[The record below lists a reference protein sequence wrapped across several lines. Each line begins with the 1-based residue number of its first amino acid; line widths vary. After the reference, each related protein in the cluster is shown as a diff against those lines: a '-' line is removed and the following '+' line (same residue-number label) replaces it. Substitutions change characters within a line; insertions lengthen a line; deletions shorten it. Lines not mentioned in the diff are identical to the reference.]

1 MQKEVIF
8 TKKKRKPLKIFALFL
23 LFVFLVG
30 VLSAGALAGALYIYM
45 DNIDAELDVEMLAGN
60 LGLTT
65 KIYYTDESGGE
76 AELLRLHGEENRI
89 WCALSDMPTN
99 LKNAFIAIEDHRF
112 YEHSGVDA
120 KRTLGAVLNF
130 FGGKSYGGSTITQ
143 QLIKNLTGE
152 NEVTVKRKLT
162 EIMRALALEE
172 KLSKDSI
179 LELYLNN
186 VYLSSGCFG
195 VQTAAEKYF
204 GKNAGEL
211 SLSECASLAAIV
223 QNPSRYDPTRK
234 PENNAQRRSTVLM
247 RMYELGCITEEEYRA
262 SLAEPLI
269 IAEQKEKASAEEIH
283 SWFADAVIEDAIAE
297 LAEKYGISQAS
308 ASAMVYSGGLTI
320 HTTLDA
326 RAQNMLDEFYK
337 SAKNFPTNEV
347 GTPDSA
353 AVLIDGKT
361 GAVRAIAGGRGEKS
375 ANRAFCL
382 ATKARRSPGSA
393 LKPISVYA
401 PAIEKNLIT
410 WASVFDDVPVKI
422 TKAGSG
428 FSLWPK
434 NNPRVYSGLTTV
446 NQAIYKS
453 VNTVAVQ
460 VLSKVGLQNSF
471 DFCKKA
477 GLSGLVESAEGEGGK
492 ILSDIAAAPLAMGAT
507 SLGVTVRDMAGAYT
521 MFSRGGE
528 FEKPYTF
535 TDVYGADGSLLL
547 SHGESAERLIS
558 EESADV
564 MTRLLKNVVTKG
576 TATGMNIAGKVELA
590 GKTGTSNSGGD
601 KWFIGFTPE
610 YVLGVWCGYRDGRDM
625 GEYKENPACTVFD
638 GIMTKLYKT
647 LGSYEKKFSHSA
659 GVVSAAYCADSGFL
673 PAKAC
678 HADLRGGRI
687 ETGYFKRGTEPK
699 SHCDTHVLVRY
710 DKVTRA
716 IACEK
721 CPEENIA
728 YVGLLK
734 VDRSFPCDVRITDS
748 QYTYMYL
755 PAGIAP
761 TLEEN
766 LPYFA
771 KMQKSGVYYGTSGVA
786 KAKNRYCRE
795 HFLETTTEATTSPPE
810 ETSGAH
816 SETSAATTSPTA
828 TAGTPATTGKTTEKT
843 TATSAV
849 TTPAQ
854 TTNGTAATVE

>member
-8 TKKKRKPLKIFALFL
+8 IKKKARPLKIIAFSL
-23 LFVFLVG
+23 LFVILVG

-45 DNIDAELDVEMLAGN
+45 NNIDAELDVKMLAGN

-65 KIYYTDESGGE
+65 KIYYTDQSGNE

-89 WCALSDMPTN
+89 WCKLDDMPTS
-99 LKNAFIAIEDHRF
+99 LKNAFICIEDHRF
-112 YEHSGVDA
+112 YEHSGVDT
-120 KRTLGAVLNF
+120 KRTLGAVMNF

-162 EIMRALALEE
+162 EIMRALALEK
-172 KLSKDSI
+172 KLTKEEI

-186 VYLSSGCFG
+186 IYLSSGCFG

-204 GKNAGEL
+204 GKSACEL
-211 SLSECASLAAIV
+211 SLAECASLAAIV
-223 QNPSRYDPTRK
+223 QNPSRYDPLRK
-234 PENNAQRRSTVLM
+234 PENNAERRSTVLLRM
-247 RMYELGCITEEEYRA
+247 RELECITEEEYLEA
-262 SLAEPLI
+262 LSEPLI
-269 IAEQKEKASAEEIH
+269 IAEQKEKNTTDEIH
-283 SWFADAVIEDAIAE
+283 SWFTDAVIEDAIAE
-297 LAEKYGISQAS
+297 LAEKYGISRES

-320 HTTLDA
+320 RTTLNA
-326 RAQNMLDEFYK
+326 AAQNMLDEFYK
-337 SAKNFPTNEV
+337 NAKNFPANEV
-347 GTPDSA
+347 GKPDSS

-361 GAVRAIAGGRGEKS
+361 GAVLAIAGGRGEKS

-410 WASVFDDVPVKI
+410 WASVFDDVPVKF
-422 TKAGSG
+422 TKANSG
-428 FSLWPK
+428 YTLWPK

-446 NQAIYKS
+446 SKAIYNS

-460 VLSKVGLQNSF
+460 VLSKVGLQSSF

-477 GLSGLVESAEGEGGK
+477 GISGLCEKAEGESGK

-521 MFSRGGE
+521 MFARGGE

-535 TDVYGADGSLLL
+535 TEVYSADGTLLI
-547 SHGESAERLIS
+547 SHGNGAERLIS
-558 EESADV
+558 EESADI
-564 MTRLLKNVVTKG
+564 MTRLLGNVVTKG
-576 TATGMNIAGKVELA
+576 TAKGMKIANKVEVA

-601 KWFIGFTPE
+601 KWFIGYTPE

-625 GEYKENPACTVFD
+625 GEYDDNPACSVFD
-638 GIMTKLYKT
+638 GIMTKLYGA
-647 LGSYEKKFSHSA
+647 LSSYERKFTHSE
-659 GVVSAAYCADSGFL
+659 GVVASAYCADSGFL
-673 PAKAC
+673 PSKAC

-721 CPEENIA
+721 CPEENIIHA
-728 YVGLLK
+728 GLLK
-734 VDRSFPCDVRITDS
+734 VNRSFPCDVKITDS

-755 PAGIAP
+755 PAGIEP
-761 TLEEN
+761 TLDES

-771 KMQKSGVYYGTSGVA
+771 KMQKSGIFYGTSGVA
-786 KAKNRYCRE
+786 KAKNRYCHE
-795 HFLETTTEATTSPPE
+795 HFLETTTQEETVAPPA
-810 ETSGAH
+810 ETSGT
-816 SETSAATTSPTA
+816 SIETTQTTAPAAT
-828 TAGTPATTGKTTEKT
+828 ATTGNTET
-843 TATSAV
+843 IGTPTETSAV

-854 TTNGTAATVE
+854 TTGGPTATAE